1 MSAKRVMVV
10 EDATMMRLVIRN
22 LLNDDPNLQVV
33 ANCKNGQEALDML
46 QEVDPDLIILDIEM
60 PEMDGITFL
69 RHARLKSR
77 AKILVLSAVTT
88 SGSGKAA
95 KARVLGADA
104 VIATPSGSVSFDLA
118 EKRGTVLFTTIYKLL
133 GLTRPA

>member
-1 MSAKRVMVV
+1 MAAKRVMVV

-46 QEVDPDLIILDIEM
+46 EDVDPDLITLDIKM

-69 RHARLKSR
+69 RHARLRSR
-77 AKILVLSAVTT
+77 ARIVVLSAVTT
-88 SGSGKAA
+88 TGSDNAA
-95 KARVLGADA
+95 QARVLGADA
-104 VIATPSGSVSFDLA
+104 VIAKPSGSVSFDLA

-133 GLTRPA
+133 GLNRR